1 MLPLFQ
7 IVTCSRGQRNMSEG
21 PPKPRRKKIDVPVH
35 RAIQEINNDHNKIK
49 TFSGNFHSS
58 KYCKNQDITSKAI
71 IKDED
76 PIHTEII
83 LETVEPNTGSKLS
96 RRHLVKENYRLLEE
110 NRELNS
116 RFNEL
121 EGLSVNKITKL
132 REKVNLLQ
140 LANSHFKKDIEELEE
155 NYEQVL
161 YENNAL
167 KIELEKLK
175 ICKKCE
181 EYRNEI
187 AKCNSDN
194 EKVLNENEILKA
206 KRKEF
211 TEDLAM
217 LKTVVYRLNLQ
228 LERYQELLRTNNIPK
243 PGVESYHKRDVLES
257 SSSKEILSEV
267 HRDHKHIP
275 VIWGNVNRHTLGP
288 LLDAYEDSVKEKD
301 EIIEEYEIEMSKF
314 TGKVKEI
321 IEENESLYKKLNE
334 DETCSSKLAIE
345 LENSKRE
352 LKNTR
357 EQNDALIKKCS
368 LKQDKLE
375 EVLKIYEAKVEQ
387 MSRDFDVLHGEYVKS
402 RTENAALKEK
412 NKSCIESQAELKNQ
426 MHNFIPISVH
436 NSSVNECKKWY
447 EELKIQYEQEKEK
460 LLKSIETHNKTIE
473 DLNKE
478 IASNAVTKQKLENS
492 VSHLEKHVKKLEAKQ
507 LELEHNLNGVH
518 LSRTALKKQLHKAME
533 FAKEMVAEQE
543 QLLKALNLRQQENKV
558 VRKLGS
564 DMATKMDMLRNQLK
578 DVQKN
583 AWQEFA
589 TVEQTIQDQAQTI
602 EVMKDQ
608 YEKEIEDL
616 RKVVA
621 KYEEVKDNNIVL
633 RPENLQMAHYF
644 LLKNKYK

>member
-314 TGKVKEI
+314 T
-321 IEENESLYKKLNE
+321 
-334 DETCSSKLAIE
+334 
-345 LENSKRE
+345 
-352 LKNTR
+352 
-357 EQNDALIKKCS
+357 
-368 LKQDKLE
+368 
-375 EVLKIYEAKVEQ
+375 VEQ

>member
-35 RAIQEINNDHNKIK
+35 RAIQETNNDHNKIK

-58 KYCKNQDITSKAI
+58 KYCKNQEITSKAI

-110 NRELNS
+110 NRELSS

-211 TEDLAM
+211 TEDLAI
-217 LKTVVYRLNLQ
+217 LNLQ
-228 LERYQELLRTNNIPK
+228 LEKYQELLRTNNIPK
-243 PGVESYHKRDVLES
+243 PVVESYHKRDVLES

-321 IEENESLYKKLNE
+321 IEENESLYRRLNE

-375 EVLKIYEAKVEQ
+375 EVLKIYEAKVF
-387 MSRDFDVLHGEYVKS
+387 R
-402 RTENAALKEK
+402 
-412 NKSCIESQAELKNQ
+412 
-426 MHNFIPISVH
+426 
-436 NSSVNECKKWY
+436 
-447 EELKIQYEQEKEK
+447 
-460 LLKSIETHNKTIE
+460 
-473 DLNKE
+473 
-478 IASNAVTKQKLENS
+478 
-492 VSHLEKHVKKLEAKQ
+492 KLEAKQ

-621 KYEEVKDNNIVL
+621 KYEEVKDSNIVL